1 MSQPNRK
8 RVVKHV
14 VQPLSAKKI
23 LATYNPTQSEVQEV
37 SEALVAVGLAP
48 ALQRYRG
55 LPRGL
60 FIRQGAKA
68 KHRTH

>member
-23 LATYNPTQSEVQEV
+23 LATYHPTQSEVQEV

-48 ALQRYRG
+48 TLRGYRG
-55 LPRGL
+55 PSSGP

>member
-1 MSQPNRK
+1 MSHPNRK

-14 VQPLSAKKI
+14 VEPLSAKKI
-23 LATYNPTQSEVQEV
+23 LATYNPTQSEVEEV

-48 ALQRYRG
+48 ALRG
-55 LPRGL
+55 DRRPTRGL